1 MKLMRKILLFSL
13 VLTMSVTLLS
23 PAVFAKDTTQI
34 SPTSYGV
41 DNLNNEKG
49 TLYVAYLGGSITA
62 GSGGNTNITYKDNA
76 GSGHARWASQLT
88 KRYFQKMYPNKTV
101 VEVNAGVGGTPS
113 DLGLFRMQKD
123 VIDPCGTA
131 GPDVVFVEFAVN
143 DMWSS
148 NSNPTYVH
156 QTMEGIVR
164 QLAHLPKQPVVIFIY
179 TAASRDDGTGFTKYL
194 TSASVHQQVADYY
207 GIGSINLCQYVA
219 NGTDIDGNEIVWD
232 KTKSNTWTGDN
243 THPNDKGYTHYTDYI
258 MKQFQDSP
266 QSYFKKL
273 TWQEIPM
280 SGYEFGKPEAIPFD
294 KAGAVYTGTWAKQT
308 LVGTLGVSNVTTDAN
323 ATITMNFK
331 GRAFGV
337 YAARGKNGATVSF
350 SVDDKPGSF
359 GNYYASSWMAVATLL
374 NWNTLSPGNHTIKY
388 SVKPS
393 DEKDT
398 FGIGYFFVDQETPD
412 PICYDV
418 KINSNNKLVTQVEPG
433 QRLTGTYSFINSA
446 LEEKGTTFQ
455 WLVSDTKNGTYTAI
469 NGQTGQTWLPSVS
482 DIGKYVKFRVIPK
495 NTEGTTGKAVESG
508 AVKIVRPDAKTCFQA
523 ESRITYYKNE
533 QPIQQITADGEITVK
548 ATVKNKLS
556 GINSSVSM
564 ITTEYQVLESGF
576 KLPIQIKKTTLS
588 VPGGQSLPF
597 AHNITVSAKEDRV
610 VQTML
615 IADDYL
621 EPICA
626 AVQLSQSTD
635 PIIYVGNDEAA
646 DATTSIYQINHF
658 GD

>member
-1 MKLMRKILLFSL
+1 MKQLRKILLFSL
-13 VLTMSVTLLS
+13 VLTMGVALLS
-23 PAVFAKDTTQI
+23 PAVFAKDTTKV

-62 GSGGNTNITYKDNA
+62 GSGGGNITYKDNA
-76 GSGHARWASQLT
+76 GSGHARWSSQLT
-88 KRYFQKMYPNKTV
+88 KRYFQKIYPNKKV

-123 VIDPCGTA
+123 VVDPCGTE

-148 NSNPTYVH
+148 NGNPTYVH
-156 QTMEGIVR
+156 QSMEGIVR

-179 TAASRDDGTGFTKYL
+179 TAASREDGTGFSKYL
-194 TSASVHQQVADYY
+194 TSAAVHQQVADYY

-219 NGTDIDGNEIVWD
+219 NGTDLDGNSIVWD

-243 THPNDKGYTHYTDYI
+243 THPNNEGYTQYTDYI
-258 MKQFQDSP
+258 IKQFQDSP

-280 SGYEFGKPEAIPFD
+280 SGYEFGKPEAIAFD

-308 LVGTLGVSNVTTDAN
+308 LVGSLGNSNVTTDAN

-337 YAARGKNGATVSF
+337 YAARGKKGATVTYSI
-350 SVDDKPGSF
+350 DNKQNGSF
-359 GNYYASSWMAVATLL
+359 GNYYDSGWMAVATLL
-374 NWNTLSPGNHTIKY
+374 NWNTLSPGTHQIKY
-388 SVKPS
+388 TVQPS
-393 DEKDT
+393 DEKNT

-412 PICYDV
+412 PICYNV
-418 KINSNNKLVTQVEPG
+418 KVSYNNESVSQAEPG
-433 QRLTGTYSFINSA
+433 QKLTGTYSFINSA
-446 LEEKGTTFQ
+446 KEEQGTTFQ
-455 WLVSDTKNGTYTAI
+455 WLISDTANGSYTAI
-469 NGQTGQTWLPSVS
+469 SGQTGASWTPSVS
-482 DIGKYVKFRVIPK
+482 EVGKYVKFRVIPK
-495 NTEGTTGKAVESG
+495 NTEGTTGKAVDSG

-523 ESRITYYKNE
+523 ESRVTYYKGE
-533 QPIQQITADGEITVK
+533 QPITQITADGEITVK
-548 ATVKNKLS
+548 ATVKNKLA
-556 GINSSVSM
+556 GLNSSVSM

-576 KLPIQIKKTTLS
+576 KLPVQTKKTTLS
-588 VPGGQSLPF
+588 VPGGQSVPF
-597 AHNITVSAKEDRV
+597 SHTMTVSTKEDRV

-626 AVQLSQSTD
+626 AVQLRQSTD
-635 PIIYVGNDEAA
+635 PFIYIGNDDSAE
-646 DATTSIYQINHF
+646 ATTSIYQVNRF
-658 GD
+658 GN